1 MQLLE
6 KPREVFY
13 SKNTT
18 VKEQTLSFPASLY
31 IVPRQEDKDHLYPPS
46 PRGKHSKFPFSIKRL
61 SITCK
66 VMSLKLEHAQNLP
79 GGPVKCRL
87 LRPPPRWVS
96 DSTGPGWEILA
107 SSQVMLLL
115 LVWGPNCENH
125 RSQGSRHRHAP

>member
-31 IVPRQEDKDHLYPPS
+31 IVPCQEDKDHIYPP
-46 PRGKHSKFPFSIKRL
+46 RGNHSKVPFSIKRL
-61 SITCK
+61 SITCQ

-87 LRPPPRWVS
+87 LGHPPCWVS
-96 DSTGPGWEILA
+96 DSMGPGWEILTG
-107 SSQVMLLL
+107 SQVMLLL
-115 LVWGPNCENH
+115 LVWEPNSENH
-125 RSQGSRHRHAP
+125 SSKGSPKA